1 MSDDLSG
8 FSLIEL
14 FRAEAES
21 QTQTLSAGLLSL
33 ERGDA
38 SAATLESLMRAAHSI
53 KGAARIVGLDAAVS
67 VAHVVED
74 YFVAAQ
80 HHRIRIQSAHI
91 DLLLRGVDLLNQIAR
106 LSENESAELA
116 ASQSKIADFVEELKA
131 IINHPEAEPAAIVA
145 EPPAKASPQ
154 IADIPELP
162 ESNRPPEKPAE
173 PQEHVAPSLQ
183 PAPEASPKTPASD
196 SVASPHPAPPA
207 QMQAVV
213 ERSERVVR
221 VTAENMTRLLGLA
234 GESLVEARQFRPFV
248 GALQAIKHEQATLW
262 ETLRSLEEHLGNGA
276 ADSRD
281 LVLDL
286 LARAQERSSECQNE
300 LNERIREI
308 DDFAHRSE
316 DLAGRLHHEIVASRM
331 RPLADGTKGFP
342 RLVRDLARQLGK
354 SVHFEIKGDETG
366 VDRDVLEK
374 LEAPL
379 NHLIRNAL
387 DHGIESA
394 EERARAGKPG
404 TGQICLQACHR
415 AGMLQITLRDDG
427 RGIDSERIR
436 AKVVERGLVSRAMA
450 QQLSELELFDFLFL
464 PGFTTSP
471 SVTEISGRGVGLD
484 VVQNMVTGLGGSVR
498 VASIPGRETTFTLR
512 LPITMSVIRALLVQ
526 IGGEPYAF
534 PLTRVERIVVVPAER
549 IEWLE
554 GRQYFT
560 LDEHTI
566 GLVESAQVLELGQ
579 GQGPERSSLPVVVLG
594 DRGHFFGLVVDRFLG
609 ERDLD
614 VRPLDPRLGK
624 VPNLGGASVLEDG
637 SPVLIFDAEDLVRSI
652 DKLLTGRRLTWTAP
666 GARKQD
672 QFPCQVVAKRIL
684 VVDDSITVR
693 ELERQLLETGGYEV
707 DIAVDGMDGWN
718 AVRSGHYQLVV
729 SDVDMPRMDG
739 IEFVKR
745 IKQDPKLKSLPVVIV
760 SYKDR
765 EEDRMRGLDAGA
777 NCYLTKSSFH
787 DQTFLNAVQ
796 DLIGEARE

>member
-1 MSDDLSG
+1 VSDDLSG

-21 QTQTLSAGLLSL
+21 QSQTLSAGLLSL

-154 IADIPELP
+154 I
-162 ESNRPPEKPAE
+162 E

-196 SVASPHPAPPA
+196 SAASPHPAPPA

-316 DLAGRLHHEIVASRM
+316 DLAGRLHHEIVGSRM

-366 VDRDVLEK
+366 VDRNMLEK

-404 TGQICLQACHR
+404 TGQICLHA
-415 AGMLQITLRDDG
+415 
-427 RGIDSERIR
+427 
-436 AKVVERGLVSRAMA
+436 
-450 QQLSELELFDFLFL
+450 
-464 PGFTTSP
+464 
-471 SVTEISGRGVGLD
+471 
-484 VVQNMVTGLGGSVR
+484 
-498 VASIPGRETTFTLR
+498 
-512 LPITMSVIRALLVQ
+512 
-526 IGGEPYAF
+526 
-534 PLTRVERIVVVPAER
+534 
-549 IEWLE
+549 
-554 GRQYFT
+554 
-560 LDEHTI
+560 
-566 GLVESAQVLELGQ
+566 
-579 GQGPERSSLPVVVLG
+579 
-594 DRGHFFGLVVDRFLG
+594 
-609 ERDLD
+609 
-614 VRPLDPRLGK
+614 
-624 VPNLGGASVLEDG
+624 
-637 SPVLIFDAEDLVRSI
+637 
-652 DKLLTGRRLTWTAP
+652 
-666 GARKQD
+666 
-672 QFPCQVVAKRIL
+672 
-684 VVDDSITVR
+684 
-693 ELERQLLETGGYEV
+693 
-707 DIAVDGMDGWN
+707 
-718 AVRSGHYQLVV
+718 
-729 SDVDMPRMDG
+729 
-739 IEFVKR
+739 
-745 IKQDPKLKSLPVVIV
+745 
-760 SYKDR
+760 
-765 EEDRMRGLDAGA
+765 
-777 NCYLTKSSFH
+777 
-787 DQTFLNAVQ
+787 
-796 DLIGEARE
+796 

>member
-427 RGIDSERIR
+427 RGIDAERIR

-498 VASIPGRETTFTLR
+498 AASIPGRETTFTLR
-512 LPITMSVIRALLVQ
+512 LPITMSVIRALLAQ
-526 IGGEPYAF
+526 IG
-534 PLTRVERIVVVPAER
+534 
-549 IEWLE
+549 
-554 GRQYFT
+554 
-560 LDEHTI
+560 
-566 GLVESAQVLELGQ
+566 
-579 GQGPERSSLPVVVLG
+579 
-594 DRGHFFGLVVDRFLG
+594 
-609 ERDLD
+609 
-614 VRPLDPRLGK
+614 
-624 VPNLGGASVLEDG
+624 
-637 SPVLIFDAEDLVRSI
+637 
-652 DKLLTGRRLTWTAP
+652 
-666 GARKQD
+666 
-672 QFPCQVVAKRIL
+672 
-684 VVDDSITVR
+684 
-693 ELERQLLETGGYEV
+693 
-707 DIAVDGMDGWN
+707 
-718 AVRSGHYQLVV
+718 
-729 SDVDMPRMDG
+729 
-739 IEFVKR
+739 
-745 IKQDPKLKSLPVVIV
+745 
-760 SYKDR
+760 
-765 EEDRMRGLDAGA
+765 
-777 NCYLTKSSFH
+777 
-787 DQTFLNAVQ
+787 
-796 DLIGEARE
+796 